1 MTVSETHEHVA
12 KVVQSTQN
20 QLVAQ
25 LQQMRELPAHGM
37 PEREEGIPRRQE
49 EEEREPPEKR
59 ALSAHGMHGQ
69 GVPRTK
75 PTPRGDPL
83 SSVRPQRTA
92 CREGE
97 YGAGTQPK
105 GEGGAPPE

>member
-49 EEEREPPEKR
+49 DEEGAPPYQR
-59 ALSAHGMHGQ
+59 ALPAHGMHGRGWGPEPNQ
-69 GVPRTK
+69 QPEG
-75 PTPRGDPL
+75 TP
-83 SSVRPQRTA
+83 
-92 CREGE
+92 
-97 YGAGTQPK
+97 
-105 GEGGAPPE
+105 